1 MPFVGGGIGFQE
13 ILLLGLLAALLFGTK
28 NLPKIGRSAAK
39 GIRELKKPI
48 AEVSEHLSLDEV
60 KDVAALARPKTALS
74 RILTDRPGE
83 GKTPAAGAAET
94 DT

>member
-48 AEVSEHLSLDEV
+48 DEVSDLLVPDSV
-60 KDVAALARPKTALS
+60 KDVAALRNPKTALS
-74 RILTDRPGE
+74 RILTDRPGD
-83 GKTPAAGAAET
+83 GKEPAAGATKT